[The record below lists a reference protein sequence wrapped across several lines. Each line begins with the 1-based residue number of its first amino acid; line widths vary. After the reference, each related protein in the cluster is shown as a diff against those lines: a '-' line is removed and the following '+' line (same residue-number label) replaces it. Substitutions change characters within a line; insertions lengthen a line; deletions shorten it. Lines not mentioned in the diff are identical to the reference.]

1 MLSTGIKDALAVT
14 ASICT
19 VLQFLAGVLIC
30 RKIIKN
36 GTTGNNSALAFI
48 MCYTSCILWLR
59 YGYLLNGNRVEFSR
73 HIRKFEEFRVKTVGS
88 TDASREEKEVRCCV
102 TDCETERVCLLCC
115 TIFILLL
122 GRKVRLEDR
131 TLGRKMSSYIQVAED
146 EGDEPIE
153 LPTEDD
159 STLLLTTVTAQFPGT
174 CGLKYRNPESRTMRG
189 IRLVDGRLHP
199 PENGWGK
206 AIYFCVFPKENKRKS
221 DDNLENSTAKTKRM
235 ETKLRC
241 TDLIVLGLPWKTT
254 EQNLREYF
262 ETFGEVLMAQVK
274 KDAKSGQ
281 SKGFG
286 FIRFGSYESQ
296 LRCLAQRHMIDGRW
310 CDVKVPNSKEG
321 MIQQVP
327 CKVFVGRCTEDLT
340 ADDLRD
346 YFSKYGEVTDVFIPK
361 PFRAFSFVTFLD
373 PEVAQSLCGEDH
385 IIKGVSVHVSNAA
398 PKSEGNNKNFNNQVN
413 SNMRRGAPG
422 PVENNVQGNY
432 QGNRYMGHSGNNM
445 GPNGW
450 NNPGNRGN
458 LDMPN
463 LQALGITGQNNGGGG
478 GGGMSNPLAMG
489 GLNLSALPVNP
500 ALVAAALNQASWGL
514 IGNLQN
520 QGNDQGYS
528 NQPGPPGQPP
538 SGNNSIGNS
547 GNSGFLSWM
556 NQGGGDGNT
565 GNPGTGGPGPNNPN
579 ASQGAWQNHPGQRD
593 QKSNTF
599 LKYE

>member
-1 MLSTGIKDALAVT
+1 
-14 ASICT
+14 
-19 VLQFLAGVLIC
+19 
-30 RKIIKN
+30 
-36 GTTGNNSALAFI
+36 
-48 MCYTSCILWLR
+48 
-59 YGYLLNGNRVEFSR
+59 
-73 HIRKFEEFRVKTVGS
+73 
-88 TDASREEKEVRCCV
+88 
-102 TDCETERVCLLCC
+102 
-115 TIFILLL
+115 
-122 GRKVRLEDR
+122 
-131 TLGRKMSSYIQVAED
+131 MSSYIQVAED

-422 PVENNVQGNY
+422 PVENNVPGNY

>member
-1 MLSTGIKDALAVT
+1 
-14 ASICT
+14 
-19 VLQFLAGVLIC
+19 
-30 RKIIKN
+30 
-36 GTTGNNSALAFI
+36 
-48 MCYTSCILWLR
+48 
-59 YGYLLNGNRVEFSR
+59 
-73 HIRKFEEFRVKTVGS
+73 
-88 TDASREEKEVRCCV
+88 
-102 TDCETERVCLLCC
+102 
-115 TIFILLL
+115 
-122 GRKVRLEDR
+122 
-131 TLGRKMSSYIQVAED
+131 MSLYIQVAED

-538 SGNNSIGNS
+538 SGNNSIG
-547 GNSGFLSWM
+547 
-556 NQGGGDGNT
+556 
-565 GNPGTGGPGPNNPN
+565 GPGPNNPN

>member
-1 MLSTGIKDALAVT
+1 MRLLTKHSN
-14 ASICT
+14 
-19 VLQFLAGVLIC
+19 
-30 RKIIKN
+30 RKL
-36 GTTGNNSALAFI
+36 T
-48 MCYTSCILWLR
+48 
-59 YGYLLNGNRVEFSR
+59 
-73 HIRKFEEFRVKTVGS
+73 
-88 TDASREEKEVRCCV
+88 
-102 TDCETERVCLLCC
+102 
-115 TIFILLL
+115 
-122 GRKVRLEDR
+122 DR
-131 TLGRKMSSYIQVAED
+131 T
-146 EGDEPIE
+146 
-153 LPTEDD
+153 
-159 STLLLTTVTAQFPGT
+159 
-174 CGLKYRNPESRTMRG
+174 
-189 IRLVDGRLHP
+189 
-199 PENGWGK
+199 
-206 AIYFCVFPKENKRKS
+206 
-221 DDNLENSTAKTKRM
+221 KTKRM

-262 ETFGEVLMAQVK
+262 EAFGEVLMAQVK

-346 YFSKYGEVTDVFIPK
+346 YFSKFGEVTDVFIPK

-398 PKSEGNNKNFNNQVN
+398 PKSDGINKNFNNQVN
-413 SNMRRGAPG
+413 SNVRGRGAPG

-478 GGGMSNPLAMG
+478 GGGLSNPLAMG

-599 LKYE
+599 LKYD

>member
-1 MLSTGIKDALAVT
+1 
-14 ASICT
+14 
-19 VLQFLAGVLIC
+19 
-30 RKIIKN
+30 
-36 GTTGNNSALAFI
+36 
-48 MCYTSCILWLR
+48 
-59 YGYLLNGNRVEFSR
+59 
-73 HIRKFEEFRVKTVGS
+73 
-88 TDASREEKEVRCCV
+88 
-102 TDCETERVCLLCC
+102 
-115 TIFILLL
+115 
-122 GRKVRLEDR
+122 
-131 TLGRKMSSYIQVAED
+131 MSSYIQVAED
-146 EGDEPIE
+146 EGEEPIE

-159 STLLLTTVTAQFPGT
+159 TTLLLTTLSAQFPGT

-189 IRLVDGRLHP
+189 VRLVDGRLHP

-206 AIYFCVFPKENKRKS
+206 AIYFCVFPK
-221 DDNLENSTAKTKRM
+221 AKTKRM

-262 ETFGEVLMAQVK
+262 EQFGEVLMAQVK

-346 YFSKYGEVTDVFIPK
+346 YFSKFGEVTDVFIPK

-413 SNMRRGAPG
+413 SNMRGRGAPG
-422 PVENNVQGNY
+422 PVDNNVQGNY

-489 GLNLSALPVNP
+489 SLNLSALPVNP
-500 ALVAAALNQASWGL
+500 ALMAALNQASWGL

-520 QGNDQGYS
+520 QGNDQSYS

-538 SGNNSIGNS
+538 SGNNSMGNS

-579 ASQGAWQNHPGQRD
+579 ATQGAWQNHPGQRD